1 MSTTRKMM
9 VTAFNRIAKAEGW
22 HDSKLSTV
30 SLHNL
35 RFKNTRAWAR
45 YIVGLYNGH
54 DVVAEI
60 KEWARDP
67 NRLTQSDF
75 DSWAQEEVWNW

>member
-9 VTAFNRIAKAEGW
+9 VTAFNNIAKAEGW
-22 HDSKLSTV
+22 HDSKLSPV
-30 SLHNL
+30 SLNNL
-35 RFKNTRAWAR
+35 RFRNTRAWAR
-45 YIVGLYNGH
+45 YITGLYNGC

-60 KEWARDP
+60 QEWAHDP